1 MENIRT
7 EKDRWATKTGLD
19 YAPCET
25 RKRKILEWVKPEQKQ
40 SQSKSSNVSAWAVWD
55 RLQRKRTPKMQGRN
69 ERKPDSRSVLLNK
82 GLSVWETN

>member
-7 EKDRWATKTGLD
+7 EKDCWATKTGLD

-40 SQSKSSNVSAWAVWD
+40 SQSNLELK
-55 RLQRKRTPKMQGRN
+55 RLSPNCVRQATAKTDPEDAG
-69 ERKPDSRSVLLNK
+69 S
-82 GLSVWETN
+82 